1 MPRWETE
8 ENLEDERQAGIRFS
22 EKFGV
27 RMEKLHKDFF
37 LDFAVY
43 RKEKLWCFVEVKR
56 RHYTFGKY
64 EDVILSNAK
73 TIDAVHFAMENGV
86 PAIFMGV
93 FDDDDHC
100 CRLRDDFPTKI
111 GGRYDRNCVGRDVEL
126 VSRIPLIAFKTL
138 REV

>member
-86 PAIFMGV
+86 PAIFMGAAA
-93 FDDDDHC
+93 
-100 CRLRDDFPTKI
+100 DFVTI
-111 GGRYDRNCVGRDVEL
+111 
-126 VSRIPLIAFKTL
+126 SRQRSEVDTTAIASAGTSNSSP
-138 REV
+138 EYH